1 MKRRHLLL
9 LAPVAGLSACG
20 NPPPPVP
27 AGPDIAYS
35 YLPQLRLNVASVDI
49 DPEDPSSGPNDL
61 GRMMSPSAAEAVRVM
76 GRDRVAAFGN
86 QNTAR
91 FVVSRAS
98 IAMERLPRQGGLFSG
113 DPGERL
119 VCVLAARLEIRDG
132 NQRRLGFV
140 EAEVRRTAP
149 AESTNASRNSV
160 ASSLLRRSAFDL
172 NTEFE
177 FQVRRGLRDFLV
189 EGDRAAPPPPG
200 AVQRE
205 QL

>member
-9 LAPVAGLSACG
+9 TPLAGLAACG
-20 NPPPPVP
+20 NPPPPAPV
-27 AGPDIAYS
+27 GPDISYG
-35 YLPQLRLNVASVDI
+35 YLPRLRLNVASVDI
-49 DPEDPSSGPNDL
+49 DPTDPGTGPGDL
-61 GRMMSPSAAEAVRVM
+61 GRMLTPSAAEAVRTM

-86 QNTAR
+86 ENTAR
-91 FVVSRAS
+91 FVASRAS
-98 IAMERLPRQGGLFSG
+98 IAIERLPRQGGLFAG

-119 VCVLAARLEIRDG
+119 VCTLAARLEIRDRTE
-132 NQRRLGFV
+132 RRLGFV

-149 AESTNASRNSV
+149 AESTNASRTAV
-160 ASSLLRRSAFDL
+160 ANSLLRRATFDL

-189 EGDRAAPPPPG
+189 EGERAAPPPPG

-205 QL
+205 AL